1 MKIFDG
7 VVMKPTLSPTVQ
19 TVLSLVGLVAN
30 SFAEAKECMKKR
42 QAEEEAGGGTTLDQ
56 VMQQAGSEIPGLQE
70 ALARLMGGGEEA
82 RQAATLIAGTPDPIS
97 LLTNFAAHYGFG
109 LTTGKQ
115 PIVTPPPKTKAR
127 PARVGGSP
135 TASTRAT
142 VNTSEAG
149 VVPLKFRPE
158 FGREG
163 HEGTK
168 TAEAP
173 TPGPA
178 KFRAEFTSEARET
191 AQAAT
196 AANSPPAA
204 VPAPAPSTAT
214 TTEPA
219 TSPIFDM
226 VERLLDGLRRQDE
239 AHRAAM
245 AARVA
250 QAESTVATMEEKLR
264 VLTMEQPKAVLV
276 VVPAPTADEVVAEAS
291 APVEADAAKAKMDGV
306 ATAPEATEA
315 PAPEAGSDVAAAAVI
330 VEDAATVDAA
340 APTVAAQPTTSADD
354 EARAMML
361 FATYLRENA
370 QKQEE
375 ELARLATLEHR
386 IAVVSDAYELER
398 SRRATPLHA

>member
-82 RQAATLIAGTPDPIS
+82 RQAATLIAGTPDPIT
-97 LLTNFAAHYGFG
+97 LLNNFAAHYGFG
-109 LTTGKQ
+109 VTTGKQ
-115 PIVTPPPKTKAR
+115 PIVTPPSKAKAR

-135 TASTRAT
+135 AASARAT

-163 HEGTK
+163 HEGAK

-191 AQAAT
+191 EQAAT
-196 AANSPPAA
+196 AANSPPPA
-204 VPAPAPSTAT
+204 VPTPAPSTAT
-214 TTEPA
+214 TPEPA

-226 VERLLDGLRRQDE
+226 VERLLDGLRRQEE
-239 AHRAAM
+239 AHRAAV

-250 QAESTVATMEEKLR
+250 QAEATVATMEEKLR

-291 APVEADAAKAKMDGV
+291 APVEADAVKAETAAV
-306 ATAPEATEA
+306 ATAPEATA
-315 PAPEAGSDVAAAAVI
+315 VPVPEAGSDVTVTKVI

-340 APTVAAQPTTSADD
+340 APAVAAQPSTSADD
-354 EARAMML
+354 EARAMKL
-361 FATYLRENA
+361 IATYLRETA
-370 QKQEE
+370 EKQER

-398 SRRATPLHA
+398 ARRATPLHA